1 MGLEGSRKSL
11 GNGVQELGLGI
22 QACAEG
28 ERPEAVGG
36 AKGSVCYN
44 LGLPRWH

>member
-1 MGLEGSRKSL
+1 MGLEASRKSL
-11 GNGVQELGLGI
+11 GDGVQELGLGI

-36 AKGSVCYN
+36 AKGSGCYN